1 MSDRDNSFL
10 VEDMLEAAQ
19 KIQSYTRG
27 FSFEDF
33 LKDERTMDAVV
44 RNFEIIGEAASRV
57 TPDFK
62 QQNPSIPWHK
72 LKGYRNRLI
81 HEYFGVDY
89 QIVWEVIES
98 DLSQL
103 INILVHL
110 GSRK

>member
-19 KIQSYTRG
+19 KILSYTRG

-57 TPDFK
+57 TPDF
-62 QQNPSIPWHK
+62 
-72 LKGYRNRLI
+72 
-81 HEYFGVDY
+81 
-89 QIVWEVIES
+89 
-98 DLSQL
+98 
-103 INILVHL
+103 
-110 GSRK
+110 